1 VYRCELCT
9 AVVGPGE
16 PLRRHTVYREV
27 PYLRAGEGRA
37 GPIKSTRKEIAR
49 EIVVCA
55 SCAAALRE
63 GVSVQELSRPRPH
76 APLEAPRRPN
86 QRVAELVPTVQDEAP
101 TESLSDMIVR
111 PKIRERA
118 DVVPPKKTARPE
130 KVRESEQPPKKGK
143 EQPRAMASTP
153 KKPKTKKIPFDN
165 QAVEVSAA
173 VYEWTL
179 GNRKWRFHAAGRG
192 LNLGLVTADGKF
204 QAMVHLKTL
213 DQAAIFTE
221 GFALGQ
227 MTETEDHSVED
238 GELDEAVDQREE
250 DDEDEVDED
259 EE

>member
-9 AVVGPGE
+9 VVVGPGE

-27 PYLRAGEGRA
+27 PYLRPADDGR
-37 GPIKSTRKEIAR
+37 GIPVRSTRKEIAR
-49 EIVVCA
+49 EIIVCP

-86 QRVAELVPTVQDEAP
+86 RPVAELVSTVQDKPP
-101 TESLSDMIVR
+101 TESLSDMIAR
-111 PKIRERA
+111 PRIRERA
-118 DVVPPKKTARPE
+118 DVVPPKNTPKPT

-165 QAVEVSAA
+165 VATEVSVS
-173 VYEWTL
+173 VYEWSI
-179 GNRKWRFHAAGRG
+179 GGYKWRFSANARG
-192 LNLGLVTADGKF
+192 LNLATVAQGEEETATPLVH
-204 QAMVHLKTL
+204 VKTL
-213 DQAAIFTE
+213 DMAAIFAE
-221 GFALGQ
+221 GFAAGAKSKDYDPN
-227 MTETEDHSVED
+227 EVER
-238 GELDEAVDQREE
+238 GENEE
-250 DDEDEVDED
+250 PEEEEEEDED

>member
-86 QRVAELVPTVQDEAP
+86 QRVAELVPIVQDEAP
-101 TESLSDMIVR
+101 TESLSDLIVR

-118 DVVPPKKTARPE
+118 DVVPPKKPPRPE
-130 KVRESEQPPKKGK
+130 KVREQEPIK
-143 EQPRAMASTP
+143 EQARLMATSP

-179 GNRKWRFHAAGRG
+179 GNRKWRFNAVGRG

-221 GFALGQ
+221 GFSLGQ
-227 MTETEDHSVED
+227 MTETEDHS
-238 GELDEAVDQREE
+238 LEE
-250 DDEDEVDED
+250 TED
-259 EE
+259 EEPEEDEADEEEEGGDEE